1 MVGNLEHR
9 YHFYLNR
16 YIGPVGIT
24 IAANVRYV
32 LGRQIMPIIPHS
44 GGIVRFCV
52 PCLFKV
58 VYGN

>member
-24 IAANVRYV
+24 IAGNLRYV
-32 LGRQIMPIIPHS
+32 LGGQTVSIISHS
-44 GGIVRFCV
+44 GTKVRFYV
-52 PCLFKV
+52 PRLFKV
-58 VYGN
+58 GYGN